1 MGTWRVRIESAY
13 AVVLDGQ
20 AEKANRE
27 LGGWL
32 LRGARA
38 RKRSTEDRVDIV
50 VLVLVMEKEGQSDI
64 ERAIFDSVLTAQLY
78 SLYSK
83 ISSAYMTLACCI

>member
-1 MGTWRVRIESAY
+1 MPTP
-13 AVVLDGQ
+13 VVPSFSM
-20 AEKANRE
+20 ARRRKPIARS

-38 RKRSTEDRVDIV
+38 RKRSTEDRVDMA
-50 VLVLVMEKEGQSDI
+50 LVLVMGKEGQSDI
-64 ERAIFDSVLTAQLY
+64 ERPIFDSVLTAQLY

-83 ISSAYMTLACCI
+83 IGSAYMTLACCI